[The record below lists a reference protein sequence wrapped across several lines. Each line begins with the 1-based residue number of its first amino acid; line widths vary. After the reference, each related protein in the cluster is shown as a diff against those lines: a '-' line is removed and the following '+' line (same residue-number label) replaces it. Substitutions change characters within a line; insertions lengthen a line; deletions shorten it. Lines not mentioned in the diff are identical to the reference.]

1 MLLFIDLLIN
11 HSGLNPKSYCIIK
24 GYSCN
29 FEIEDPKFSL
39 GSGSELLL

>member
-11 HSGLNPKSYCIIK
+11 HFGLDPKSYCVIK
-24 GYSCN
+24 DYSYN
-29 FEIEDPKFSL
+29 FEIEDPEFSL

>member
-11 HSGLNPKSYCIIK
+11 HSSLDPRSYCIIK
-24 GYSCN
+24 YYSCN
-29 FEIEDPKFSL
+29 FEIEDPKLSL